1 MGRMLRY
8 WFRFWKRNRVFD
20 SYQKTQLM
28 LLLLAL
34 AGIVICLT
42 LSGCERREL
51 YVYGD
56 EFHSVELEVDWRQYV
71 DTDPDGMTVWFY
83 PLDDPEHAPYH
94 STTAEV
100 RHYGIYLPSG
110 HYDGIVFDY
119 SPNEYSRQEFLDMD
133 SLRGARVEA
142 TPSAW
147 QPDSLTVAG
156 EGVPEGL
163 NGDVNRALFG
173 ETAWTDLMTDRPP
186 LRDST
191 ELYTVASQPERMGL
205 DTLTNKYVDGG
216 IYGDYIPWRERET
229 YQSSLKV
236 TSLYAEPLPIVWR
249 LRIRVWI
256 RNGFNY
262 LWQTPA
268 SVTGLADGHYLP
280 LNVNTARPCL
290 HFIEGWEY
298 TRTGDNSGFIEANIN
313 TFGLCTTYEGL
324 PADLRLNMV
333 FALRDHATTVSY
345 HFDVGDDVEI
355 YEDRLLLNIEIDPV
369 NLPYVDAYNGA
380 GFNADVTPWEEEPP
394 IDVDF

>member
-1 MGRMLRY
+1 MR
-8 WFRFWKRNRVFD
+8 RNEKYDRPERWFD
-20 SYQKTQLM
+20 SHQIRELM
-28 LLLLAL
+28 FLLAL
-34 AGIVICLT
+34 LAAVVVCLAFM
-42 LSGCERREL
+42 GCERREL

-56 EFHSVELEVDWRQYV
+56 EFHSVELEVDWSEYV
-71 DTDPDGMTVWFY
+71 SPDPDGMTVWFY
-83 PLDDPEHAPYH
+83 PLDDPSHAPYR
-94 STTAEV
+94 STTANV
-100 RHYGIYLPSG
+100 RHHGFYLPSG
-110 HYDGIVFDY
+110 HYHGVVIDY
-119 SPNEYSRQEFLDMD
+119 SPNEYSHQEFLDLD

-142 TPSAW
+142 TPSLW
-147 QPDSLTVAG
+147 QADSLTVAG
-156 EGVPEGL
+156 EGVPPGL
-163 NGDVNRALFG
+163 NDDVNRALFG
-173 ETAWTDLMTDRPP
+173 ETAWTELMTPRPP

-191 ELYTVASQPERMGL
+191 HLYTVANQPERMGL
-205 DTLTNKYVDGG
+205 DTLLNKYVDGG

-229 YQSSLKV
+229 YQSTLKV
-236 TSLYAEPLPIVWR
+236 TTLYAQPLPIVWR

-268 SVTGLADGHYLP
+268 TVTGLADGHYLP
-280 LNVNTARPCL
+280 LNENTDKPCL

-298 TRTGDNSGFIEANIN
+298 IRTGDNSGYIEANIN
-313 TFGLCTTYEGL
+313 TFGLRTTYEGL

-380 GFNADVTPWEEEPP
+380 GFTADVTPWIEEPP